1 MKISLIHP
9 SRGRANK
16 SLMNAEEWVLK
27 SGKGVDIEFVLAI
40 DMNDPT
46 KEEYFSAYDN
56 SFLAGEKNHF
66 FADHNTCVV
75 EAANRAAERSSGDI
89 LIYLSDDF
97 RCFDNWGQAVIKEFE
112 NETRPLLLKVDD
124 CLQKFIA
131 RVLTIPIMNRSLYEK
146 LGYFFHPE
154 YKSMWVDC
162 DLFETVYKIGAI
174 KNAEHLKFPHEHHCI
189 GKAPNDDTYR
199 RSEANWNQGKKIF
212 DMRKNLGFPI

>member
-1 MKISLIHP
+1 
-9 SRGRANK
+9 
-16 SLMNAEEWVLK
+16 MNTEEWILK
-27 SGKGVDIEFVLAI
+27 SGKGVSVEIVLSI
-40 DMNDPT
+40 DSSDPFKLDYKDAYMKSWTHTNYDGFMILEND
-46 KEEYFSAYDN
+46 
-56 SFLAGEKNHF
+56 NHS
-66 FADHNTCVV
+66 VV
-75 EAANRAAERSSGDI
+75 EAANIASESATGDI
-89 LIYLSDDF
+89 LIYISDDF
-97 RCFDNWGQAVIKEFE
+97 RCFDNWGHAVIKEFE

-124 CLQKFIA
+124 CLQKFSA

-189 GKAPNDDTYR
+189 GKAQNDDTYR

-212 DMRKNLGFPI
+212 DKRKSMGFPV